1 MTPRSRR
8 LVEGRKY
15 NILMNLYN
23 QSVEL
28 MHEFVKNE
36 NLRKHMYAVSEA
48 MRAYARKF
56 GEDEDKWAAVGI
68 LHDFDWEI
76 HPNADE
82 HQIKGEVIL
91 KERGWDDEIRRAVL
105 SHADYTGVTRDS
117 LMEKVLF
124 ACDELSGF
132 IVACALVQPSKKLE
146 DVKVES
152 VMKKMKKKEFARN
165 VNRDDII
172 NGATGLPVPMSIGT
186 QAGLGIPLEEHIEF
200 VLNALKNISGKLGL

>member
-1 MTPRSRR
+1 MEMFNSA
-8 LVEGRKY
+8 
-15 NILMNLYN
+15 I
-23 QSVEL
+23 EL

-36 NLRKHMYAVSEA
+36 NLRKHMYSVAEA
-48 MRAYARKF
+48 MRRYAKKF

-76 HPNADE
+76 HPNAEE
-82 HQIKGEVIL
+82 HPTKGELIL
-91 KERGWDDEIRRAVL
+91 KEHGWSDEIRRAVL

-117 LMEKVLF
+117 LMEKMLF

-132 IVACALVQPSKKLE
+132 IVACALVQPTKKLE

-152 VMKKMKKKEFARN
+152 VTKKMKKKEFARN

-172 NGATGLPVPMSIGT
+172 NGAE
-186 QAGLGIPLEEHIEF
+186 GLGIPLDEHIEF
-200 VLNALKNISGKLGL
+200 VLNALKGISGKLGL